1 MNLTKIQKNNLLT
14 LLETLKNDLRDEFSV
29 HDCHSTTEDGC
40 EACYSLSKSIMN
52 LNSLIELIND
62 DLWEDKLRN

>member
-14 LLETLKNDLRDEFSV
+14 LLETLKNDLREEFSI
-29 HDCHSTTEDGC
+29 HDCSGSQEDGC

-62 DLWEDKLRN
+62 DLWRN